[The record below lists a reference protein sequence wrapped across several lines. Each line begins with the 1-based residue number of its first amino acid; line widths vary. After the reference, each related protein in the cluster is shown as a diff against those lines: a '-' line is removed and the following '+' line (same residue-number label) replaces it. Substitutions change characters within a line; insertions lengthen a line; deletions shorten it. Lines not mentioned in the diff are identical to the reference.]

1 MKAQTILPAVAG
13 VCALIAGCGGP
24 KNNLS
29 GKVDINTDTLI
40 VYVSDAEGASTRY
53 TDTVAVAGGYFEM
66 AVPDTAAFYIT
77 LAEKPA
83 PGERMTAY
91 SDGFLFLPGDVMT
104 VEGAL
109 ADLKISGTELYDTM
123 ENTAE
128 YSGLVSKLDALY
140 DEWREIYREDK
151 EKADS
156 ISTLI
161 DEADKAIDT
170 YMAEYV
176 KANPDNLLSGFFITR
191 LPMKE
196 SLAAVELLGDNVR
209 NGKMK
214 GVIDI
219 SVKRNK
225 EQLVIE
231 ENWEKMKPGYRVPD
245 FKLKNLDGEYMTLD
259 SFKGKYALIDFW
271 GTWCGWCIKGIPDM
285 KASYEKYKDRLEIV
299 GIDCRDSEKKWREG
313 VEKYELPWT
322 NLYNGD
328 SNEITVAYGVQGY
341 PCKVLIDPEGKVVA
355 AYLGEDPA
363 LYKKLDELFK

>member
-123 ENTAE
+123 ENTA
-128 YSGLVSKLDALY
+128 
-140 DEWREIYREDK
+140 
-151 EKADS
+151 
-156 ISTLI
+156 
-161 DEADKAIDT
+161 
-170 YMAEYV
+170 
-176 KANPDNLLSGFFITR
+176 
-191 LPMKE
+191 
-196 SLAAVELLGDNVR
+196 
-209 NGKMK
+209 
-214 GVIDI
+214 
-219 SVKRNK
+219 
-225 EQLVIE
+225 
-231 ENWEKMKPGYRVPD
+231 
-245 FKLKNLDGEYMTLD
+245 
-259 SFKGKYALIDFW
+259 
-271 GTWCGWCIKGIPDM
+271 
-285 KASYEKYKDRLEIV
+285 
-299 GIDCRDSEKKWREG
+299 
-313 VEKYELPWT
+313 
-322 NLYNGD
+322 
-328 SNEITVAYGVQGY
+328 
-341 PCKVLIDPEGKVVA
+341 
-355 AYLGEDPA
+355 
-363 LYKKLDELFK
+363 